1 MCLIYLKSTVCK
13 SDIEDEIQTDIY
25 QTTLLHKEFAQSLNV
40 VILVKTNLK
49 THACS
54 HIILF
59 FSALDLTSEK
69 IIDYYKLRFQIK
81 FNFRDAKLNNFG
93 G

>member
-1 MCLIYLKSTVCK
+1 MLESHKK

-25 QTTLLHKEFAQSLNV
+25 QATFLHKEFAQSLNV

-49 THACS
+49 THARS

-59 FSALDLTSEK
+59 SSDLDLTS
-69 IIDYYKLRFQIK
+69 
-81 FNFRDAKLNNFG
+81 
-93 G
+93 